1 MKIYNIGIDLKR
13 TFTDVLRGIVQHE
26 DVLFK
31 TVISD
36 DGKPIDYST
45 CNIIM
50 IAVRMPDYTTEKTL
64 ETINI
69 QTANATKGIVEF
81 KLPKEF
87 TEQEGVHQLQISF
100 FDKGNMVK
108 TARFNYC
115 VEDGLLL
122 DEPSETEIT
131 SVEDLLKKASEALVT
146 SEEIG
151 GAESVRVAAEESRN
165 AAEEARVESEN
176 KRNSAET
183 LREKRE
189 TARCNGEADR
199 KEAEDKRLENEAERI
214 ENERERGNNENERIE
229 AEVRRENKLN
239 NMDINAISI
248 DSESEAY
255 AETLITEDS
264 ISVTIGVPKG
274 EKGDKGDKGDPFTYD
289 DFTEENKNDLLKD
302 TATKE
307 ELEKCFKFE
316 TGYEDEIDSY
326 VGLLGKG
333 KWYEINPPKDEFVIS
348 WETYYI
354 FAMLSNSGE
363 ILQVKF
369 FENNK
374 GFYFRTG
381 RKADA
386 FSSPQWGEWSKTVLS
401 NEVENEPVENST
413 NLITSGGVHKA
424 IGDIETSLEN
434 IITKYGLGGEA

>member
-108 TARFNYC
+108 TARLNYC

-122 DEPSETEIT
+122 DEPSETEIVT
-131 SVEDLLKKASEALVT
+131 TEDLLRKASEALVA

-151 GAESVRVAAEESRN
+151 GAESVRNASEESRN

-189 TARCNGEADR
+189 TARYNGEADR
-199 KEAEDKRLENEAERI
+199 KEAEDIRLENEAERI
-214 ENERERGNNENERIE
+214 ENEIERGNNENKRIM
-229 AEVRRENKLN
+229 AESKRENKLN

-255 AETLITEDS
+255 AETLITENS

-274 EKGDKGDKGDPFTYD
+274 EKGDKGDKGEKGDSGKSQPHYVFDASVDVY
-289 DFTEENKNDLLKD
+289 
-302 TATKE
+302 TKRGAVVRE
-307 ELEKCFKFE
+307 FE
-316 TGYEDEIDSY
+316 TVEITEAFNGGRMVIASIQIVYWNDDGETEDIQFANLICT
-326 VGLLGKG
+326 GTR
-333 KWYEINPPKDEFVIS
+333 PIS
-348 WETYYI
+348 
-354 FAMLSNSGE
+354 FFGVANSGDHVF
-363 ILQVKF
+363 I
-369 FENNK
+369 ENH
-374 GFYFRTG
+374 GDDWVCYIYE
-381 RKADA
+381 AV
-386 FSSPQWGEWSKTVLS
+386 SKYY
-401 NEVENEPVENST
+401 VES
-413 NLITSGGVHKA
+413 A

>member
-50 IAVRMPDYTTEKTL
+50 VAVRMPDYTTEKTL

-87 TEQEGVHQLQISF
+87 TEQEGVHQLQIAF
-100 FDKGNMVK
+100 FDNGNMVK

-122 DEPSETEIT
+122 DEPSETEIKT
-131 SVEDLLKKASEALVT
+131 TEDLLRKASEALVT
-146 SEEIG
+146 SQEIS
-151 GAESVRVAAEESRN
+151 GAENARI
-165 AAEEARVESEN
+165 AAEEARISNELER
-176 KRNSAET
+176 KDAEAFRNE
-183 LREKRE
+183 RELSRGR
-189 TARCNGEADR
+189 AEADR
-199 KEAEDKRLENEAERI
+199 KEAEDRRLENEAERI

-401 NEVENEPVENST
+401 NEIESVVEENST
-413 NLITSGGVHKA
+413 KLITSGGVYAA
-424 IGDIETSLEN
+424 IGDIEASLEN
-434 IITKYGLGGEA
+434 IINKYGLGGEA